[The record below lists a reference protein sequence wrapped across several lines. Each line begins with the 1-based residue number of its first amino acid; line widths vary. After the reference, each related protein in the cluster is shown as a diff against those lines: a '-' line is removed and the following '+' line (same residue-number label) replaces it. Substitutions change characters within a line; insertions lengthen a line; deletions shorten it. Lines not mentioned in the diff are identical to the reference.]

1 MRTDK
6 ELICFPIHAE
16 LSGTLHQRMER
27 SWARLHDGLTYE
39 RDKVFRPVDCAWPG
53 DFEGR
58 LLLGRILLS
67 NLLNRESQDALWM
80 LENYSCHANSD
91 GYLGKVMVDEPNE
104 QQLAGHG
111 WLLRAFS
118 EAQLRYPELDLKPL
132 VQKIFD
138 HLLQPLKKFLP
149 DYPLSVGDRTGHGAI
164 EGSIDRKIGN
174 WQVSTDVGCVFI
186 LFDGLVQAMHVFG
199 IECPELAKQM
209 QTLAGRMEF
218 SKVRAQTHASLTLAR
233 GLIRYANEFNVPE
246 LWNQAQTIYDLYR
259 ERAMT
264 ENFANYNWFG
274 RPEWTEPCAIIDS
287 FIVAMA
293 LFRHTGE
300 MHYLSDAHIIWFS
313 AVERSQRNHGGF
325 GGDNCV
331 RAEELVLRMKFFE
344 APNCCT
350 MRGAEAFFERGMHS
364 IFRTGETLTLAL
376 PAAGRFMFEDGA
388 EVEVISDY
396 PMSPAWK
403 VHILKKG
410 RTPICR
416 IRGFTVSEG
425 WRESESSG
433 DPYQVSER
441 PALAPGFTA
450 LWRGPVMQGMD
461 EQGKVHSVNE
471 TWQMERSKAEVFN
484 LRLLFPEQK

>member
-218 SKVRAQTHASLTLAR
+218 SKVRAQTHASLTL
-233 GLIRYANEFNVPE
+233 L
-246 LWNQAQTIYDLYR
+246 
-259 ERAMT
+259 
-264 ENFANYNWFG
+264 
-274 RPEWTEPCAIIDS
+274 C
-287 FIVAMA
+287 
-293 LFRHTGE
+293 
-300 MHYLSDAHIIWFS
+300 
-313 AVERSQRNHGGF
+313 
-325 GGDNCV
+325 
-331 RAEELVLRMKFFE
+331 K
-344 APNCCT
+344 
-350 MRGAEAFFERGMHS
+350 
-364 IFRTGETLTLAL
+364 
-376 PAAGRFMFEDGA
+376 
-388 EVEVISDY
+388 
-396 PMSPAWK
+396 
-403 VHILKKG
+403 
-410 RTPICR
+410 R
-416 IRGFTVSEG
+416 I
-425 WRESESSG
+425 
-433 DPYQVSER
+433 
-441 PALAPGFTA
+441 
-450 LWRGPVMQGMD
+450 
-461 EQGKVHSVNE
+461 
-471 TWQMERSKAEVFN
+471 
-484 LRLLFPEQK
+484 